1 MPFELIKTNIKE
13 RKETGSGQTQVLV
26 EGDVIVPDIKSDIME
41 LMKVQ
46 GNCYLTEEKPL
57 EDKVGVKGC
66 LHIEVLYA
74 AKKSEK
80 PVQDVYKR
88 QGGRF
93 LRPLCSRSG
102 QLQKHVRR

>member
-57 EDKVGVKGC
+57 EDKV
-66 LHIEVLYA
+66 VLRFFNRSLSSLRLSNTSSTTIRSLPA
-74 AKKSEK
+74 QSELNWLRKSSLVLK
-80 PVQDVYKR
+80 VTL
-88 QGGRF
+88 F
-93 LRPLCSRSG
+93 
-102 QLQKHVRR
+102 

>member
-46 GNCYLTEEKPL
+46 GNCYLTEEKPT
-57 EDKVGVKGC
+57 
-66 LHIEVLYA
+66 
-74 AKKSEK
+74 
-80 PVQDVYKR
+80 
-88 QGGRF
+88 
-93 LRPLCSRSG
+93 
-102 QLQKHVRR
+102 